1 MSRSLEQL
9 DTDLGVIE
17 ALLEDAP
24 VQDMDEMSFPIAEK
38 ALNSL
43 QWQAVSVATG
53 SGIADRGGRP
63 FWLRDLSNTTDSAHR
78 TVSTTT
84 KTAEASIMGFFFQM
98 KKDVQVPLPPV
109 SSPTTY
115 HIGLEFDPT
124 RLKDAT
130 GPIRRV
136 VHKNTIP
143 YTAGRIYL
151 PLWEVTRKPNQLL
164 SDAEVTQKR
173 PKLSPQIHVDYPE
186 SMPDPRTQ
194 LWGATCYIR
203 LGDEAGATYV
213 AAGSSEETGGPTSW
227 RELTQVRT
235 VGKDSSG
242 AYLWAGARLEREG
255 KKRRVYGRVKRANG
269 SEFDTSSNGFQVWYL
284 SEKDRPA
291 SNSGLFGIAV
301 GGGDTNPAFA
311 KVTMRFETN
320 AIVLYPQSRS
330 NFFDLNGFEW
340 TVA

>member
-1 MSRSLEQL
+1 MARTLDQL
-9 DTDLGVIE
+9 DNDLGVIE

-24 VQDMDEMSFPIAEK
+24 VQDMDEISFPIAEK

-63 FWLRDLSNTTDSAHR
+63 FWLRDLSNTTDSAR
-78 TVSTTT
+78 LTVSTTT
-84 KTAEASIMGFFFQM
+84 KTAEAGIMGFFFQM

-109 SSPTTY
+109 TSTTTY

-124 RLKDAT
+124 RLKDET

-143 YTAGRIYL
+143 YTGGKIYL

-164 SDAEVTQKR
+164 SDAKVVQKR

-194 LWGATCYIR
+194 LWGTTCYIR
-203 LGDEAGATYV
+203 LGDERGTRFV
-213 AAGSSEETGGPTSW
+213 ASGESEETGGPTRWDNITSPKW
-227 RELTQVRT
+227 RPIALSGDLQPGSRRPEFRFANGYVEMRGFLDKGAGFSTSSSTFIGWTPNAEIPVFLVACGGGAGRQFNLSSRT
-235 VGKDSSG
+235 GSSG
-242 AYLWAGARLEREG
+242 RSDTLYVDTRQPDTTRLFLDGVRIP
-255 KKRRVYGRVKRANG
+255 
-269 SEFDTSSNGFQVWYL
+269 L
-284 SEKDRPA
+284 S
-291 SNSGLFGIAV
+291 
-301 GGGDTNPAFA
+301 
-311 KVTMRFETN
+311 
-320 AIVLYPQSRS
+320 
-330 NFFDLNGFEW
+330 
-340 TVA
+340 

>member
-9 DTDLGVIE
+9 DNDLGVIE

-63 FWLRDLSNTTDSAHR
+63 FWLRDLSNTTDSA
-78 TVSTTT
+78 TLTTSVTT

-109 SSPTTY
+109 STTTTY
-115 HIGLEFDPT
+115 HVGLEFDPT
-124 RLKDAT
+124 RLKDET

-143 YTAGRIYL
+143 YTGGKIYL
-151 PLWEVTRKPNQLL
+151 PLWEVTRNPNQLL
-164 SDAEVTQKR
+164 SDATVVQKR

-194 LWGATCYIR
+194 LWGTTCYIR
-203 LGDEAGATYV
+203 MGAERGATYL
-213 AAGSSEETGGPTSW
+213 ATGSSEETGGPTTWESFDGW
-227 RELTQVRT
+227 FDLGDGSHYVWAGHGEKRAVQVDGKTRRMRGRLTQ
-235 VGKDSSG
+235 
-242 AYLWAGARLEREG
+242 
-255 KKRRVYGRVKRANG
+255 ANG
-269 SEFDTSSNGFQVWYL
+269 DNFRPSDGGYLMYKASDRNAPKQATVCVVSGWGTRIPTMGVVRCERNGEIRFYPKEETGWVDLTGVQWYV
-284 SEKDRPA
+284 
-291 SNSGLFGIAV
+291 N
-301 GGGDTNPAFA
+301 
-311 KVTMRFETN
+311 
-320 AIVLYPQSRS
+320 
-330 NFFDLNGFEW
+330 
-340 TVA
+340 

>member
-9 DTDLGVIE
+9 DNDLGVIE

-63 FWLRDLSNTTDSAHR
+63 FWLRDLSNTTDSAR
-78 TVSTTT
+78 LTVSTTT

-98 KKDVQVPLPPV
+98 KKDVQVSLPPV
-109 SSPTTY
+109 STTTTY
-115 HIGLEFDPT
+115 HVGLEFDPT
-124 RLKDAT
+124 RLKDET

-164 SDAEVTQKR
+164 SDAKVTQKR
-173 PKLSPQIHVDYPE
+173 PKISPSIHVDYPE
-186 SMPDPRTQ
+186 NMPDPRTQ
-194 LWGATCYIR
+194 LWGTTCYIR
-203 LGDEAGATYV
+203 MGAERGATYL
-213 AAGSSEETGGPTSW
+213 ATGSSEETGGPTTWESFDGW
-227 RELTQVRT
+227 FDLGDTSHYVW
-235 VGKDSSG
+235 VGHG
-242 AYLWAGARLEREG
+242 E
-255 KKRRVYGRVKRANG
+255 KRAVQVDGKTRRLRGRLKQANENNFRPSDGGYLMYKASDKNAPKQATACVVSGWGTRIPTMGVVRCERNG
-269 SEFDTSSNGFQVWYL
+269 EIRFYPKEETGWVDLTGVQWYV
-284 SEKDRPA
+284 
-291 SNSGLFGIAV
+291 N
-301 GGGDTNPAFA
+301 
-311 KVTMRFETN
+311 
-320 AIVLYPQSRS
+320 
-330 NFFDLNGFEW
+330 
-340 TVA
+340 

>member
-63 FWLRDLSNTTDSAHR
+63 FWLRDLSNTTDSAR
-78 TVSTTT
+78 LTVSTTT

-115 HIGLEFDPT
+115 HVGLEFDPT
-124 RLKDAT
+124 KLKDEA

-143 YTAGRIYL
+143 YTGGRIYL
-151 PLWEVTRKPNQLL
+151 PFWEVTRKPNQLL
-164 SDAEVTQKR
+164 SDAKVTQKR
-173 PKLSPQIHVDYPE
+173 PKISPTIHVDYPE

-203 LGDEAGATYV
+203 YGDEAGATYV
-213 AAGSSEETGGPTSW
+213 ADGESEETGGPTRW

-235 VGKDSSG
+235 VGKDNTG
-242 AYLWAGARLEREG
+242 TYVWAGARLEREG
-255 KKRRVYGRVKRANG
+255 KKRRAYGRVKRANG
-269 SEFDTSSNGFQVWYL
+269 TEFDTTSNGFSVWYL

-311 KVTMRFETN
+311 KLTMRFETN
-320 AIVLYPQSRS
+320 AIILYPQGKSS
-330 NFFDLNGFEW
+330 FFDLNGFEW
-340 TVA
+340 TVD

>member
-1 MSRSLEQL
+1 MSRDLEQL
-9 DTDLGVIE
+9 DKDLGAIE
-17 ALLEDAP
+17 ALLEEAP
-24 VQDMDEMSFPIAEK
+24 DIDKPEMSFPIAEK

-63 FWLRDLSNTTDSAHR
+63 FWLRDLSNTTDSAR
-78 TVSTTT
+78 LTVSTTT

-98 KKDVQVPLPPV
+98 KKDVSVPLPPV
-109 SSPTTY
+109 STTTTY

-124 RLKDAT
+124 KLKDEA

-164 SDAEVTQKR
+164 SDAKVVQKR
-173 PKLSPQIHVDYPE
+173 PKISPAIHVDYPE

-203 LGDEAGATYV
+203 YGAEAGVTYV
-213 AAGSSEETGGPTSW
+213 ADGESEATGGPTRW
-227 RELTQVRT
+227 RNITKPAWIPIAL
-235 VGKDSSG
+235 SG
-242 AYLWAGARLEREG
+242 GMKYGGRPAAYRI
-255 KKRRVYGRVKRANG
+255 ANG
-269 SEFDTSSNGFQVWYL
+269 YIEFAGSVFKKSGSFSTSSSTVIGWTGGVRLPAFRTIV
-284 SEKDRPA
+284 A
-291 SNSGLFGIAV
+291 SNRGRWALFSSAPGSVAHDNFKVDTPEPNLREVWLDGIRI
-301 GGGDTNPAFA
+301 P
-311 KVTMRFETN
+311 
-320 AIVLYPQSRS
+320 Y
-330 NFFDLNGFEW
+330 
-340 TVA
+340 

>member
-63 FWLRDLSNTTDSAHR
+63 FWLRDLSNTTDSAR
-78 TVSTTT
+78 LCVSTTT

-109 SSPTTY
+109 TSTTTY

-124 RLKDAT
+124 KLKDET

-136 VHKNTIP
+136 VYKNTIP
-143 YTAGRIYL
+143 YTGGRIYL
-151 PLWEVTRKPNQLL
+151 PFWEVTRPPNTLL
-164 SDAEVTQKR
+164 SDATVVQKR

-203 LGDEAGATYV
+203 LGQHAGETFAAT
-213 AAGSSEETGGPTSW
+213 GSSEETGGPTRWDS
-227 RELTQVRT
+227 LTDPEWKPLNYSSRFTTTDNYPAQYRFNGGYVEFRGKLTRSSAFPTNQRSPIGWTNNGDSFRLFT
-235 VGKDSSG
+235 VTVAANNGNY
-242 AYLWAGARLEREG
+242 ALLRCARGESNNIDLF
-255 KKRRVYGRVKRANG
+255 V
-269 SEFDTSSNGFQVWYL
+269 DT
-284 SEKDRPA
+284 P
-291 SNSGLFGIAV
+291 
-301 GGGDTNPAFA
+301 
-311 KVTMRFETN
+311 
-320 AIVLYPQSRS
+320 
-330 NFFDLNGFEW
+330 LNG
-340 TVA
+340 TTTIDLDGVRVPVRS

>member
-24 VQDMDEMSFPIAEK
+24 VQDMDETSFPIAEK

-63 FWLRDLSNTTDSAHR
+63 FWLRDLSNTTDSAR
-78 TVSTTT
+78 LTVSTTT

-109 SSPTTY
+109 TSTTTY

-124 RLKDAT
+124 RLKDET

-143 YTAGRIYL
+143 YTGGKIYL
-151 PLWEVTRKPNQLL
+151 PFWEVTRKPNQLL
-164 SDAEVTQKR
+164 SDAVVVQKR
-173 PKLSPQIHVDYPE
+173 PKISPTIHVDLPE

-203 LGDEAGATYV
+203 YGDERGAMYV
-213 AAGSSEETGGPTSW
+213 AAGESEETGGPTRW
-227 RELTQVRT
+227 
-235 VGKDSSG
+235 DSQDNPP
-242 AYLWAGARLEREG
+242 W
-255 KKRRVYGRVKRANG
+255 KRMGIH
-269 SEFDTSSNGFQVWYL
+269 SSNEHA
-284 SEKDRPA
+284 SRPWEYRF
-291 SNSGLFGIAV
+291 NSGFLEFRGGVRRKSGTFPTSATTAGWTSRDVKLPPFVISATGNAGV
-301 GGGDTNPAFA
+301 VFTLATIPGGGGNTDIQAQGSTNSS
-311 KVTMRFETN
+311 TH
-320 AIVLYPQSRS
+320 IW
-330 NFFDLNGFEW
+330 FDGIRIPLS
-340 TVA
+340 

>member
-1 MSRSLEQL
+1 MSRSLDQL
-9 DTDLGVIE
+9 DNDLGVIE

-63 FWLRDLSNTTDSAHR
+63 FWLRNLSNTTDSAHL

-98 KKDVQVPLPPV
+98 KKDVQVSLPPV

-124 RLKDAT
+124 RLKDET

-143 YTAGRIYL
+143 YTGGKIYL

-164 SDAEVTQKR
+164 SDAKVVQKR
-173 PKLSPQIHVDYPE
+173 PKISPTIHVDYPE

-203 LGDEAGATYV
+203 LGAERGTTYV
-213 AAGSSEETGGPTSW
+213 ASGSSEETGGPTDW
-227 RELTQVRT
+227 VRQPT
-235 VGKDSSG
+235 YSAVNVPSTPD
-242 AYLWAGARLEREG
+242 APYVWEDRRIEREG
-255 KKRRVYGRVKRANG
+255 NKRRLYGRVRRDNG
-269 SEFDTSSNGFQVWYL
+269 KDFTTRSEGWGVHAFDPKDAASTQSRRSGVVAGSGATSPS
-284 SEKDRPA
+284 
-291 SNSGLFGIAV
+291 
-301 GGGDTNPAFA
+301 FA
-311 KVTMRFETN
+311 KVSVESNGIYM
-320 AIVLYPQSRS
+320 YPASDAPW
-330 NFFDLNGFEW
+330 FDFNGFEW
-340 TVA
+340 TVN

>member
-1 MSRSLEQL
+1 MSRSLDQL
-9 DTDLGVIE
+9 DNDLGVIE

-63 FWLRDLSNTTDSAHR
+63 FWLRDLSNTSDSAR
-78 TVSTTT
+78 LTVSTTT

-98 KKDVQVPLPPV
+98 KRDVAVPLPPV
-109 SSPTTY
+109 STTTTY

-124 RLKDAT
+124 KLKDEA

-143 YTAGRIYL
+143 YTGGKVYL
-151 PLWEVTRKPNQLL
+151 PFWEVTRKPNQLL
-164 SDAEVTQKR
+164 SDAEVVQKR
-173 PKLSPQIHVDYPE
+173 PKISPSIHVDYPE

-203 LGDEAGATYV
+203 YGDEAGVTYV
-213 AAGSSEETGGPTSW
+213 ADGESEETGGPTRW
-227 RELTQVRT
+227 RNITKPAWIPITLASDMKHGGRPA
-235 VGKDSSG
+235 
-242 AYLWAGARLEREG
+242 AYRI
-255 KKRRVYGRVKRANG
+255 ANG
-269 SEFDTSSNGFQVWYL
+269 YIEFAGSVAKKSGSFSTSGPSIIGWTGGVRL
-284 SEKDRPA
+284 PA
-291 SNSGLFGIAV
+291 FRTIAAANSGRWARFSSAPGSVAHDVFTVDTPEPNLTEVWLDGIRI
-301 GGGDTNPAFA
+301 P
-311 KVTMRFETN
+311 
-320 AIVLYPQSRS
+320 Y
-330 NFFDLNGFEW
+330 
-340 TVA
+340 